1 MVLQTIQL
9 TDDYANFPNQ
19 SFVKMGLLLSL
30 RWLPQFIV
38 YCIDMS
44 IWYAV
49 WQAFAGTSVGFLDH
63 LGDIRSMKDIRNSFG
78 RAPEHFCSK
87 MLSPDAGS
95 RRGSS
100 ASFLSTGD
108 MNSAETLDSKR
119 QSLTNPNSAEGQS
132 LLGSDPHKLQGY
144 VNRLLDVRIQ
154 KWVMFSIQTLV

>member
-1 MVLQTIQL
+1 MVLPTIQL

-119 QSLTNPNSAEGQS
+119 QSLTNPNSVEGQS

-154 KWVMFSIQTLV
+154 KWVMFSTV

>member
-1 MVLQTIQL
+1 MHESFGHTAVYVFFWTTLIAWKVSSFLSHGPLAIELDTPDVGFAQLFFSYVFEVYSMVLPTIQL
-9 TDDYANFPNQ
+9 TDDYANFPDQ
-19 SFVKMGLLLSL
+19 SLLKMSLLLVL

-49 WQAFAGTSVGFLDH
+49 WQAFAGTSVGFSEH

-78 RAPEHFCSK
+78 RAPEHFCTK

-100 ASFLSTGD
+100 ASIL
-108 MNSAETLDSKR
+108 AR
-119 QSLTNPNSAEGQS
+119 
-132 LLGSDPHKLQGY
+132 
-144 VNRLLDVRIQ
+144 
-154 KWVMFSIQTLV
+154 